1 MFDKMKDLMEMKR
14 QADQIKKE
22 LDASSVTSEDIRG
35 IKIVITGSQNV
46 RSIEVEEA
54 RLGVDNKIRLE
65 QDLVKS
71 FNSAI
76 KKSQLLAAQKMKAV
90 MPGFPGI

>member
-54 RLGVDNKIRLE
+54 KLGVDNKIRLE